1 MDSIR
6 RTIRLYRT
14 QIELLWTWR
23 LGRTALIKRAIV
35 SLVAGVIAFHITAW
49 LLPQLDINELGG
61 ATIAVVFISALNLL
75 VRPCSWPWWPAV
87 PSLRW

>member
-1 MDSIR
+1 MSFV
-6 RTIRLYRT
+6 TRLVRMYRT

-61 ATIAVVFISALNLL
+61 APS
-75 VRPCSWPWWPAV
+75 RCCSSRRSTCSSGP
-87 PSLRW
+87 